1 MTLSQRSAQDSDCWP
16 AIGFVLR
23 RFIDF
28 CIVTTARFAAVNSGW
43 YYILN
48 IDANKHLMDSLS
60 LAAGYNP
67 QPLEVAEVSANSS

>member
-1 MTLSQRSAQDSDCWP
+1 MAGYRLCITT
-16 AIGFVLR
+16 FY
-23 RFIDF
+23 RFL
-28 CIVTTARFAAVNSGW
+28 IVTTARFAAVNSGW